1 MRSTKEFVGLRTCS
15 DGHFTKLGVG
25 RLVNNF
31 MLPGFQK
38 MKRPKRKNGNIGKV
52 FRSSTTSVVSQW
64 LRSPVH
70 PLWSLPVQKS
80 VSTWPIFQNP
90 LSKQPSWRSHE
101 NRFGPWDVQHLPCIR
116 SLVAFETSPKHH
128 MGDLHFLH
136 DRGLISNMSTFL
148 GDMCRATNWRTSAVK
163 LKVMTLAS
171 AISRRLRTS
180 LATPHCVLT
189 TQRGCHSKGQQHGVS

>member
-1 MRSTKEFVGLRTCS
+1 M
-15 DGHFTKLGVG
+15 
-25 RLVNNF
+25 
-31 MLPGFQK
+31 
-38 MKRPKRKNGNIGKV
+38 
-52 FRSSTTSVVSQW
+52 
-64 LRSPVH
+64 
-70 PLWSLPVQKS
+70 
-80 VSTWPIFQNP
+80 
-90 LSKQPSWRSHE
+90 
-101 NRFGPWDVQHLPCIR
+101 
-116 SLVAFETSPKHH
+116 AFETSPKHH